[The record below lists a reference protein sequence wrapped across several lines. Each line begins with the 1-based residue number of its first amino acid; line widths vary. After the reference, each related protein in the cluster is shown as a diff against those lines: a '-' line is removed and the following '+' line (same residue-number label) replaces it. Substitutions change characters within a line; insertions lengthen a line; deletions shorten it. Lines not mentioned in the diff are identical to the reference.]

1 MPTYPG
7 QNCRI
12 ASFLSGTFILPYKT
26 RLGGGNHW
34 KISVPKSRIGC
45 PSLLGNRVWMTVCFQ
60 GLEIVKEHFNLV
72 ANSLD
77 ITAMPNIDGSIAKLA
92 VISLSLE
99 DIMTITWTENLN
111 PGKKMYLVIHIK

>member
-1 MPTYPG
+1 
-7 QNCRI
+7 
-12 ASFLSGTFILPYKT
+12 
-26 RLGGGNHW
+26 
-34 KISVPKSRIGC
+34 
-45 PSLLGNRVWMTVCFQ
+45 MTVCFQ

-77 ITAMPNIDGSIAKLA
+77 ITAMPNIDGSMAKLA

-111 PGKKMYLVIHIK
+111 PGKKKCTSLFTSNNTKTRQSMQWTRDILFNEN